1 MITDSMKS
9 GIIPLL
15 TKLPEFLLVMG
26 LCAPFSLHAE
36 RDRPWPIITFTC
48 DKSKNEVKLKN
59 EVKWGDAGKNFQF
72 NALQGTYN
80 PWELVSHEDRA
91 KRQLLSEKAQYK
103 FSCQLGDSKYRFI
116 IRPKIF
122 NTNFKAKCG
131 DRLSVKVSI
140 YKDDAL
146 LLLDKTMEGFCV
158 GNAPVLKGIKIKGG
172 SSKIKFYEVP
182 RSRFY

>member
-1 MITDSMKS
+1 MERMKP

-15 TKLPEFLLVMG
+15 LKYPEFLLVMG
-26 LCAPFSLHAE
+26 LCISFPLYAE
-36 RDRPWPIITFTC
+36 DQRPWPIITFTC

-59 EVKWGDAGKNFQF
+59 EVKWGEAGKNFPF

-80 PWELVSHEDRA
+80 PWELVAHEDRA
-91 KRQLLSEKAQYK
+91 KRQLLTEKARYK

-131 DRLSVKVSI
+131 DRLSVKVTI
-140 YKDDAL
+140 YKDETIL
-146 LLLDKTMEGFCV
+146 LQDKPMERFCN
-158 GNAPVLKGIKIKGG
+158 GNAPVMKGIKIKGG